1 MSTDASSVEK
11 HPGHAS
17 AAVVDDEMELAR
29 MGYKQELKCVSSLH
43 LFQRAF
49 SPCILPPQA
58 RPHAPPGKFCLPSF
72 PLFSIRYTLCKNVAF
87 SGAFMTHT
95 HLLDAKVS
103 LPIHP
108 GCLFQKHHGTD
119 VVMGFPRQ
127 NSRCGLW
134 RCDCMLQ
141 EALHR
146 KTKRDRR
153 GRRSRGCTRT
163 LLLLSPCAY
172 SLGTPFA

>member
-95 HLLDAKVS
+95 HLLDARVS
-103 LPIHP
+103 L
-108 GCLFQKHHGTD
+108 
-119 VVMGFPRQ
+119 FP
-127 NSRCGLW
+127 SLPATFSFG
-134 RCDCMLQ
+134 
-141 EALHR
+141 
-146 KTKRDRR
+146 
-153 GRRSRGCTRT
+153 GRRT
-163 LLLLSPCAY
+163 LSALVNRSTMGRAQ
-172 SLGTPFA
+172 

>member
-1 MSTDASSVEK
+1 MDGIAVGLWLARAMLKSSESVREMRAAFRWVVGDSNK
-11 HPGHAS
+11 KQGPMRGPWA

-29 MGYKQELKCVSSLH
+29 MGYKQDLKCVSSLH

-49 SPCILPPQA
+49 SSCIPPPQA
-58 RPHAPPGKFCLPSF
+58 RPHAPPGTFSLRPF

-108 GCLFQKHHGTD
+108 G
-119 VVMGFPRQ
+119 
-127 NSRCGLW
+127 
-134 RCDCMLQ
+134 
-141 EALHR
+141 
-146 KTKRDRR
+146 
-153 GRRSRGCTRT
+153 
-163 LLLLSPCAY
+163 
-172 SLGTPFA
+172 